1 MVDKISFDLNNPPLF
16 DLNKL
21 FSIDALVNLKVCG
34 APTDFY
40 EVIHRL
46 PDKIYSKGSIFVVVD
61 ELGLPLDTRAESYD
75 KFENEIARL
84 NRGQIVGRPAT
95 QKVACPNVIIPENE
109 LTLLTILNTIREYST
124 IEDIVD
130 VKCSYRNMW

>member
-1 MVDKISFDLNNPPLF
+1 MVDKISFDLNNPPAF

-21 FSIDALVNLKVCG
+21 FSIDALVNIKVQG

-46 PDKIYSKGSIFVVVD
+46 PNEIYSKGSIFVVES
-61 ELGLPLDTRAESYD
+61 ELGLPLDTCAERYD
-75 KFENEIARL
+75 KFEREIARL
-84 NRGQIVGRPAT
+84 NRGQIVERPVT
-95 QKVACPNVIIPENE
+95 QPVACLNVIIPENE

-124 IEDIVD
+124 IKDIAD
-130 VKCSYRNMW
+130 VKYFYRNM